1 MFVRGVGY
9 VGPEIKSVL
18 PDDRTATATDIDTDI
33 AADGGADAVTQRCE
47 SVTNF

>member
-9 VGPEIKSVL
+9 VGPEIKSV
-18 PDDRTATATDIDTDI
+18 PQNDRTATATATDI